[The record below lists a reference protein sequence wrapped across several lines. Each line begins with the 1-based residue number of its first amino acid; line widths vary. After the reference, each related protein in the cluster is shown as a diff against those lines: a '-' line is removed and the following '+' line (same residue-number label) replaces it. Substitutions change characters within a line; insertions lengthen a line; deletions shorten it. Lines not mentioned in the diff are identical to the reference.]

1 MKTIKEADYKI
12 YDVEFCEGCDQV
24 SEYTGACYGTDQ

>member
-1 MKTIKEADYKI
+1 MKILEEAKFTMF
-12 YDVEFCEGCDQV
+12 DVEFCEGCDQV